1 MQLTVLG
8 SSSTANGYVIQ
19 SETEAI
25 IIEAGVGLIAA
36 KKALGFNITKVAAC
50 LISHVHG
57 DHAKY
62 ATDYCRVFQTYA
74 PASVLEVK
82 GSGNITEAK
91 PLVKF
96 KVGGF
101 TVLPFPAHHDVPCF
115 GYIVGHPEMGNLM
128 FLTDSF
134 MCEYSFKG
142 LNHILLEC
150 NYTDRALSWAIDN
163 GVTAAWE
170 RRRLMTT
177 HMELQTTKKVLLNQ
191 DLSGVNTITLLH
203 MSGRN
208 SDKNEITEEL
218 AGIAGK
224 PIVIAEK
231 DLKIDLNLIPY

>member
-8 SSSTANGYVIQ
+8 SSSTGNGYVIQ

-50 LISHVHG
+50 LITHEHG

-62 ATDYCRVFQTYA
+62 AADYSRVFQTYS
-74 PASVLEVK
+74 PASLIEKK
-82 GSGNITEAK
+82 GLGNISEAK

-101 TVLPFPAHHDVPCF
+101 TVLPFQAHHDVPCL
-115 GYIVGHPEMGNLM
+115 GYVISHPKIGNLM

-134 MCEYSFKG
+134 MSEYSFKG
-142 LNHILLEC
+142 VNHIMVEC
-150 NYTDRALSWAIDN
+150 NYTDKALEYAIDN
-163 GVTAAWE
+163 GITPVWE

-177 HMELQTTKKVLLNQ
+177 HMELQATKKVLLNQ
-191 DLSGVNTITLLH
+191 DLSVINTITLIH
-203 MSGRN
+203 VSGRN
-208 SDKNEITEEL
+208 SDRSEIIAEL
-218 AGIAGK
+218 IGISGK

-231 DLKIDLNLIPY
+231 GLKVDLNLSPY

>member
-36 KKALGFNITKVAAC
+36 KKALGFNISKVAAC
-50 LISHVHG
+50 LISHFHG

-101 TVLPFPAHHDVPCF
+101 TVLPFQAHHDVPCF
-115 GYIVGHPEMGNLM
+115 GYIVGHPEMG
-128 FLTDSF
+128 T
-134 MCEYSFKG
+134 
-142 LNHILLEC
+142 
-150 NYTDRALSWAIDN
+150 
-163 GVTAAWE
+163 
-170 RRRLMTT
+170 
-177 HMELQTTKKVLLNQ
+177 
-191 DLSGVNTITLLH
+191 
-203 MSGRN
+203 
-208 SDKNEITEEL
+208 
-218 AGIAGK
+218 
-224 PIVIAEK
+224 
-231 DLKIDLNLIPY
+231 